1 MSKPPADPM
10 HPAERGAR
18 PTTIRMRPDGAATL
32 QRVATWRLP
41 MEHPDMAYH
50 DQLYAAGHL
59 TPVGAD
65 GRPDT
70 RTGVRLHA
78 NASALCRLWH
88 AAGMAPKGQS
98 AEYGHR
104 ISSGSS
110 WAPESNDAEGVYHAE
125 MRRLHRHHVQALE
138 NLLHGYIPRALLPT
152 LCAALDCL
160 DCLQREWAA
169 DTWADEG

>member
-18 PTTIRMRPDGAATL
+18 PTTLRMRPDGATSL
-32 QRVATWRLP
+32 QRVAAWRLP

-50 DQLYAAGHL
+50 DQLHAAGSL
-59 TPVGAD
+59 S
-65 GRPDT
+65 
-70 RTGVRLHA
+70 VRQHA

-104 ISSGSS
+104 IASGSS

-138 NLLHGYIPRALLPT
+138 YLLHGYIPKALMPT